1 MSPLIK
7 NILSPVHL
15 KTYIDKNKGVEYIV
29 ENSHQ
34 SAPPDSREFTQQT
47 QQHQGSAGK
56 ALVLQVSVFLIHLK
70 IRGRLTAPDS
80 PLLFTPALHPHLSL
94 LTLAFL
100 LTVNTSLKISIGRR
114 YFWGHKF
121 PVHCF

>member
-34 SAPPDSREFTQQT
+34 SALPDSREFTQQT
-47 QQHQGSAGK
+47 QQHQGSAEK
-56 ALVLQVSVFLIHLK
+56 ALVLWVSVFLIHLK
-70 IRGRLTAPDS
+70 VRGRLTAPNS
-80 PLLFTPALHPHLSL
+80 PLLFTPEPFIH
-94 LTLAFL
+94 
-100 LTVNTSLKISIGRR
+100 TSL
-114 YFWGHKF
+114 F
-121 PVHCF
+121 